1 SNGIS
6 ISSYGVTAGPVPHT
20 FTPNNLAFDSGSLNM
35 KVSAYSGSGA
45 IFSSEMVTND
55 IFKYA
60 SVRTVLK
67 SSPVG
72 GVRFLVNDNQEID
85 WEILTSTTL
94 QPSAEVPAGIWA
106 TNQAS
111 VSSGSSSNLPNGG
124 FHQALVPGQ
133 PSTHTTVPFTF
144 DPSQDYHGQL

>member
-1 SNGIS
+1 
-6 ISSYGVTAGPVPHT
+6 
-20 FTPNNLAFDSGSLNM
+20 M

-72 GVRFLVNDNQEID
+72 GVVEGNFFYLNDNQEID

-106 TNQAS
+106 TNQA
-111 VSSGSSSNLPNGG
+111 
-124 FHQALVPGQ
+124 LVPGQ

-144 DPSQDYHGQL
+144 DPSQDYHEYRIDVSDAYFGKSA